1 MDRAEVL
8 DRAKVRG
15 LYDHLKNLNK
25 ESEIYSLIETLPG
38 GPEEAKKFKE
48 HKSFR
53 TFFGAHLISEGGN
66 GRRLWLGMLESEDS
80 DLHYVTVYRKERR
93 LIFQIKSGI
102 WKYIP
107 NNQDGKNK
115 NEERKKRFASLMGG
129 TEIKIPFP
137 GADIG
142 VDRFLDCVFDIA
154 KCRDWSSGLGPEPP
168 PRLAGGCR

>member
-1 MDRAEVL
+1 MDRAEPL
-8 DRAKVRG
+8 DRVKVKG

-25 ESEIYSLIETLPG
+25 ESDSYSLIDTLPEG
-38 GPEEAKKFKE
+38 VEEAKGFPYK
-48 HKSFR
+48 KSFR

-66 GRRLWLGMLESEDS
+66 GRRLWLGMLESADNGRY
-80 DLHYVTVYRKERR
+80 YVTVYHKEKR
-93 LIFQIKSGI
+93 LIFQISSGI

-115 NEERKKRFASLMGG
+115 NEERKRRFASRMKG

-137 GADIG
+137 GADVG

-154 KCRDWSSGLGPEPP
+154 KCFDWSAGLGPEPP